1 MVVGASVHR
10 LPFFVVARPLLSV
23 PLDRGVVE
31 RAARSFE
38 AGSSGSSASTG
49 DSMPRQVKG
58 RHMNINLR
66 LKVGMAIRVRDF
78 LLANPFGYEPADQ
91 VAALFGEKVG
101 RAQVLLTQQETG
113 ELASRTSTRHR
124 RGLKRQMVQL
134 PLRHLL
140 KIAKS
145 VAAEHPEVASGLS
158 RPAFGRSEEAFQASV
173 RAIAQEA
180 ETHRELFLKH
190 GLSEESLEELGQML
204 KAYEQAVH
212 DANAGRRAHTGARAE
227 LQALA
232 KELMRLLQQ
241 LDGIVLYRFRDKPVL
256 MGAWTSARNI
266 AWPLGEPAKPEAPA
280 EGVKPAA

>member
-1 MVVGASVHR
+1 
-10 LPFFVVARPLLSV
+10 
-23 PLDRGVVE
+23 
-31 RAARSFE
+31 
-38 AGSSGSSASTG
+38 
-49 DSMPRQVKG
+49 
-58 RHMNINLR
+58 MNINLR

-232 KELMRLLQQ
+232 KELMRLLKQ
-241 LDGIVLYRFRDKPVL
+241 LDGIVLYRFRDKPEL